1 MLSICIPIY
10 NFDVC
15 SLVADLLSQGNKLTV
30 PFELILIDDCSEKSF
45 KNINKPSCE
54 KARYIELEE
63 NIGRSKIRNLFLA
76 YAQFEN
82 LLFLDCDAKLV
93 SETYLENYISL
104 LMNENPQVI
113 FGGSI
118 YENELKDKN
127 CLLNWKYGLK
137 RQQQSAENRKLNP
150 YQSFMTNNFIIKK
163 SLFEKEKFNE
173 KIANYGHEDTLF
185 GLELKKKNI
194 SIFHSNNSVYHI
206 GLDSNKKFIEKTETA
221 IKSLL
226 FIQHEIDHSQEFR
239 ESIKLIQIY
248 EKLQRLN
255 LIFIPLILFKL
266 FGKALKNHFLNG
278 KANLFFFDFY
288 KLGFY
293 IQERRN
299 YSK

>member
-10 NFDVC
+10 NFDVRA
-15 SLVADLLSQGNKLTV
+15 LIDDLLCQGNKLAV

-45 KNINKPSCE
+45 KNINKLSCE
-54 KARYIELEE
+54 KATYIELDK
-63 NIGRSKIRNLFLA
+63 NIGRSKIRNLFLE
-76 YAQFEN
+76 YAQYEN

-173 KIANYGHEDTLF
+173 KLQTMVMKILY
-185 GLELKKKNI
+185 
-194 SIFHSNNSVYHI
+194 
-206 GLDSNKKFIEKTETA
+206 LD
-221 IKSLL
+221 
-226 FIQHEIDHSQEFR
+226 
-239 ESIKLIQIY
+239 
-248 EKLQRLN
+248 
-255 LIFIPLILFKL
+255 
-266 FGKALKNHFLNG
+266 
-278 KANLFFFDFY
+278 
-288 KLGFY
+288 
-293 IQERRN
+293 
-299 YSK
+299 